1 MSINERF
8 NKKTGES
15 VAADVARYPN
25 ELDRDAVG
33 LFQIVPQGR
42 VNFGLSGTD
51 LDDYVR
57 LAVRALLS
65 AGAVPVRGE
74 RGSGYQWIA
83 QKQYGDIQDQIVEG
97 IISEWR
103 TMPGDPVMLCTEG
116 VWFARPRTESPF
128 YVKMD

>member
-42 VNFGLSGTD
+42 INFGLSGTD

-65 AGAVPVRGE
+65 AGAIPVRGE

-83 QKQYGDIQDQIVEG
+83 QKRYGHTQDQIVEA

-103 TMPGDPVMLCTEG
+103 AMPDDPVKLCTEG
-116 VWFARPRTESPF
+116 VWFARPNPKF
-128 YVKMD
+128 PKYVKID

>member
-1 MSINERF
+1 MSVST
-8 NKKTGES
+8 KKTGES
-15 VAADVARYPN
+15 VVADVARYPN

-103 TMPGDPVMLCTEG
+103 TMPDDPVMLCTEG
-116 VWFARPRTESPF
+116 VWFARPSTESLF